1 MTTARTEKEI
11 LNDLREAQEAYAAL
25 AADENSTQAQLRDA
39 IASITAL
46 TNELG
51 EYVIQGAEKC
61 DDCGAVPMGMLKTPA
76 YYDQAKGLD
85 VPAVWEVGCVYC
97 PPFLVER
104 EDGKA
109 LIIEGE
115 TKTVKRR
122 SLSARAIT
130 PQEAVRKWNAKE
142 WVEDFYFERMRGFT
156 PVYAAE

>member
-11 LNDLREAQEAYAAL
+11 LINLRETLEAYAAL
-25 AADENSTQAQLRDA
+25 AANENSTQAELRDSIAA
-39 IASITAL
+39 IKAL
-46 TNELG
+46 NQELG
-51 EYVIQGAEKC
+51 EYVIQGAENC
-61 DDCGAVPMGMLKTPA
+61 DCGAVPMGMLKTPA

-85 VPAVWEVGCVYC
+85 VPAVWEVGCVFC

-109 LIIEGE
+109 LIIEGQ
-115 TKTVKRR
+115 TKVVKRR

-142 WVEDFYFERMRGFT
+142 WVEDFQFERIPGFK
-156 PVYAAE
+156 PEYAAE